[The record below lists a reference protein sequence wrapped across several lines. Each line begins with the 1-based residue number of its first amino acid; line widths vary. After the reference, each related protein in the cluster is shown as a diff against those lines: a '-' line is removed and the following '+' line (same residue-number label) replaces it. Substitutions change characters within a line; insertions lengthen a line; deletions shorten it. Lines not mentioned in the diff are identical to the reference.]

1 MARRSAQSGQIHLHQ
16 QRTDDLSQVIDAE
29 MTIMDEHAAAI
40 NATTQKE
47 MDDKTRKEYR
57 NQIHHI

>member
-16 QRTDDLSQVIDAE
+16 QRTDDLSQVIYAE

-47 MDDKTRKEYR
+47 MDDKT
-57 NQIHHI
+57 